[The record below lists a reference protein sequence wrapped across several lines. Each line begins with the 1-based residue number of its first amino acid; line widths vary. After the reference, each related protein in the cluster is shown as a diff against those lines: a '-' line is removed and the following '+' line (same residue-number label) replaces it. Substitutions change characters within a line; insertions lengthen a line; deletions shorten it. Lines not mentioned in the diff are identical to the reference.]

1 MTFSDLGLTPQLQ
14 RAVADMDFSHP
25 MPVQEAV
32 IPLLLGERKDIV
44 ALAQTGTGKTAA
56 FGLPLIQNIDPSK
69 SLPQALILAPT
80 RELCVQIS
88 RDLIQYAK
96 YIPEV
101 LITAVY
107 GGAGIEEQIR
117 KIQKGTHILVATPGR
132 LLDLMR
138 RNVVHLSTVSEVVL
152 DEADQMLDMGFQE
165 DLEAILSEVPGE
177 RHLMLFSATMPQEIR
192 EISKLYLHEPEEVVI
207 GNRNATNE
215 NIRHQYF
222 LVQAKDKYL
231 ALKRICDYYPD
242 IYGIVFCRTRKD
254 TQEIA
259 DLLIQ
264 DGYNADALHGDLSQ
278 SQREYVMQKFR
289 HRGIQLLVATDVAA
303 RGLDVQNL
311 THVIHYALP
320 EDAEIYTHRS
330 GRTARAGKSGLSIAI
345 CHIREQSRLR
355 LIEKTAGVDFEYR
368 KLPTGSEI
376 CEKQIFKMVDE
387 IENTIPDDNVIAPLM
402 SVVSKR
408 LSWLDREELLSRFLY
423 TQMSELL
430 HYYEQAAVVEDIS
443 PKQKREKKER
453 HKGSSEG
460 FTRLEIN
467 FGRRDRIYPN
477 TLIDIL
483 NRSLG
488 HFVEVGKI
496 VIQERRTVFE
506 VKSEDSEEVA
516 GVLRDFEINGKAIK
530 VSNVKE
536 SEVVTEDF
544 AKRGRKKGNDKSSK
558 HKSKSKG
565 NEKRL
570 GIPKKKHKDRY

>member
-1 MTFSDLGLTPQLQ
+1 MTFEDLGLIKPLQ
-14 RAVADMDFSHP
+14 EAVRDMDFSHP

-32 IPLLLGERKDIV
+32 IPLLLGERKDII

-56 FGLPLIQNIDPSK
+56 FGLPLIQNINPGESF
-69 SLPQALILAPT
+69 PQALILSPT

-101 LITAVY
+101 MITAVY
-107 GGAGIEEQIR
+107 GGANIEEQIR

-138 RNVVHLSTVSEVVL
+138 RGAVKLSTVTEVVL

-165 DLEAILSEVPGE
+165 DLEAILSEVPSE
-177 RHLMLFSATMPQEIR
+177 RHLMLFSATMPKEIKS
-192 EISKLYLHEPEEVVI
+192 ISEQYLHDPEEVTI
-207 GNRNATNE
+207 GNRNSTNE

-222 LVQAKDKYL
+222 LVPAKDKYL

-242 IYGIVFCRTRKD
+242 IYGIIFCRTRKD
-254 TQEIA
+254 TQEVA

-345 CHIREQSRLR
+345 CHVREQSRLR
-355 LIEKTAGVDFEYR
+355 LVEKTAGIEFEYR
-368 KLPTGSEI
+368 KLPTGAEI

-387 IENTIPDDNVIAPLM
+387 IENTVPVETVIAPLL

-430 HYYEQAAVVEDIS
+430 HYYERAMPIEEIS
-443 PKQKREKKER
+443 PRQKREKTER
-453 HKGSSEG
+453 HKGGADG
-460 FTRLEIN
+460 FARLQIN
-467 FGRRDRIYPN
+467 FGRKDRIYPN
-477 TLIDIL
+477 TLIEIL

-496 VIQERRTVFE
+496 VIQDRRTVFG
-506 VKSEDSEEVA
+506 VKPEDAEEVIDA
-516 GVLRDFEINGKAIK
+516 LGAYDINGQK
-530 VSNVKE
+530 VTVKQVRDD
-536 SEVVTEDF
+536 EVVVEDF
-544 AKRGRKKGNDKSSK
+544 SKKGHKGAKSPDR
-558 HKSKSKG
+558 KG
-565 NEKRL
+565 REKPRRK
-570 GIPKKKHKDRY
+570 GRF

>member
-1 MTFSDLGLTPQLQ
+1 MTFEDLGLIKPLEE
-14 RAVADMDFSHP
+14 AVRDMDFSHP

-32 IPLLLGERKDIV
+32 IPLLLGERKDII

-56 FGLPLIQNIDPSK
+56 FGLPLIQNINPGESF
-69 SLPQALILAPT
+69 PQALILSPT

-96 YIPEV
+96 YLPEV
-101 LITAVY
+101 MITAVY
-107 GGAGIEEQIR
+107 GGANIEEQIR

-138 RNVVHLSTVSEVVL
+138 RGAVKLSTVTEVVL

-165 DLEAILSEVPGE
+165 DLEAILSEVPSE
-177 RHLMLFSATMPQEIR
+177 RHLMLFSATMPAEIR
-192 EISKLYLHEPEEVVI
+192 SISEQYLHDPEEITI
-207 GNRNATNE
+207 GSRNSTNE

-222 LVQAKDKYL
+222 LVPAKDKYL

-242 IYGIVFCRTRKD
+242 IYGIIFCRTRKD
-254 TQEIA
+254 TGEVA

-345 CHIREQSRLR
+345 CHVREQSRLR
-355 LIEKTAGVDFEYR
+355 LIEKTVGIEFEYR
-368 KLPTGSEI
+368 KLPTGAEI

-387 IENTIPDDNVIAPLM
+387 IENTVPVETVVAPLL

-430 HYYEQAAVVEDIS
+430 HYYERAVPIEEIS
-443 PKQKREKKER
+443 PVKKREKTER
-453 HKGSSEG
+453 HKGGADG
-460 FTRLEIN
+460 FARLQIN
-467 FGRRDRIYPN
+467 FGRKDRIYPN
-477 TLIDIL
+477 TLIEIL

-496 VIQERRTVFE
+496 VIQDRRTVFG
-506 VKSEDSEEVA
+506 VKPEDVEEVVDA
-516 GVLRDFEINGKAIK
+516 LGAYDINGQK
-530 VSNVKE
+530 VTVKQVRDD
-536 SEVVTEDF
+536 EVVVEDF
-544 AKRGRKKGNDKSSK
+544 SKKGRKGARKLDRKGREKPRR
-558 HKSKSKG
+558 KG
-565 NEKRL
+565 RF
-570 GIPKKKHKDRY
+570 

>member
-1 MTFSDLGLTPQLQ
+1 MTFEDLGLIKPLEE
-14 RAVADMDFSHP
+14 AVRDMDFSHP

-32 IPLLLGERKDIV
+32 IPLLLGERKDII

-56 FGLPLIQNIDPSK
+56 FGLPLIQNINPGESF
-69 SLPQALILAPT
+69 PQALILSPT

-96 YIPEV
+96 YLPEV
-101 LITAVY
+101 MITAVY
-107 GGAGIEEQIR
+107 GGANIEEQIR

-138 RNVVHLSTVSEVVL
+138 RGAVKLSTVTEVVL

-165 DLEAILSEVPGE
+165 DLEAILSEVPSE
-177 RHLMLFSATMPQEIR
+177 RHLMLFSATMPAEIR
-192 EISKLYLHEPEEVVI
+192 SISEQYLHDPEEITI
-207 GNRNATNE
+207 GSRNSTNE

-222 LVQAKDKYL
+222 LVPAKDKYL

-242 IYGIVFCRTRKD
+242 IYGIIFCRTRKD
-254 TQEIA
+254 TQEVA

-345 CHIREQSRLR
+345 CHVREQSRLR
-355 LIEKTAGVDFEYR
+355 LIEKTVGIEFEYR
-368 KLPTGSEI
+368 KLPTGAEI

-387 IENTIPDDNVIAPLM
+387 IENTVPVETVVAPLL

-430 HYYEQAAVVEDIS
+430 HYYERAVPIEEIS
-443 PKQKREKKER
+443 PVKKREKTER
-453 HKGSSEG
+453 HKGGADG
-460 FTRLEIN
+460 FARLQIN
-467 FGRRDRIYPN
+467 FGRKDRIYPN
-477 TLIDIL
+477 TLIEIL

-496 VIQERRTVFE
+496 VIQDRRTVFG
-506 VKSEDSEEVA
+506 VKPEDVEEVVDA
-516 GVLRDFEINGKAIK
+516 LGAYDINGQK
-530 VSNVKE
+530 VTVKQVRDD
-536 SEVVTEDF
+536 EVVVEDF
-544 AKRGRKKGNDKSSK
+544 SKKGRKGARKLDRKGREKPRR
-558 HKSKSKG
+558 KG
-565 NEKRL
+565 RF
-570 GIPKKKHKDRY
+570 

>member
-1 MTFSDLGLTPQLQ
+1 MTFEELGLTQPLQ
-14 RAVADMDFSHP
+14 KAVADMDFSHP

-32 IPLLLGERKDIV
+32 IPLLLGERKDII

-56 FGLPLIQNIDPSK
+56 FGLPLIQNIDPDK
-69 SLPQALILAPT
+69 NIPQALILAPT

-96 YIPEV
+96 YLPDVI
-101 LITAVY
+101 ITAVY

-117 KIQKGTHILVATPGR
+117 KISKGTQILVATPGR

-138 RNVVHLSTVSEVVL
+138 RDVVKLSTVTEVVL
-152 DEADQMLDMGFQE
+152 DEADQMLDMGFQD
-165 DLEAILSEVPGE
+165 DLETILAEVPSE
-177 RHLMLFSATMPQEIR
+177 RHLMLFSATMPAEIKK
-192 EISKLYLHEPEEVVI
+192 ISELYLHNPEEVVI
-207 GNRNATNE
+207 GSRNTTNE

-222 LVQAKDKYL
+222 LVHAKDKYL

-254 TQEIA
+254 TQEVA

-264 DGYNADALHGDLSQ
+264 DGYSADALHGDLSQ

-289 HRGIQLLVATDVAA
+289 HRGVQLLVATDVAA

-311 THVIHYALP
+311 THVIHCALP
-320 EDAEIYTHRS
+320 EDVEIYTHRS

-345 CHIREQSRLR
+345 CHIREQPRLR
-355 LIEKTAGVDFEYR
+355 LIEKTSGVTFEYR
-368 KLPTGSEI
+368 KLPSGLEI
-376 CEKQIFKMVDE
+376 CEKQIFQMVDK
-387 IENTIPDDNVIAPLM
+387 IENSVPDENVIAPLLE
-402 SVVSKR
+402 VVSKR

-430 HYYEQAAVVEDIS
+430 HYYDAAAPIEEIS
-443 PKQKREKKER
+443 PKQRREKKER

-460 FTRLEIN
+460 FTRLQIN
-467 FGRRDRIYPN
+467 FGRKERMYPN

-496 VIQERRTVFE
+496 VIQDRRTIFE
-506 VKSEDSEEVA
+506 VKSEDADEVSDTLSEY
-516 GVLRDFEINGKAIK
+516 DINGQAIK
-530 VSNVKE
+530 VRQVSE
-536 SEVVTEDF
+536 SEVIEEDF
-544 AKRGRKKGNDKSSK
+544 SKKGRRGASRDGRKDSRPNGKTMRRKP
-558 HKSKSKG
+558 
-565 NEKRL
+565 R
-570 GIPKKKHKDRY
+570 RRQ

>member
-1 MTFSDLGLTPQLQ
+1 MTFEDLGLIKPLEE
-14 RAVADMDFSHP
+14 AVRDMDFSHP

-32 IPLLLGERKDIV
+32 IPLLLGERKDII

-56 FGLPLIQNIDPSK
+56 FGLPLIQNINPGESF
-69 SLPQALILAPT
+69 PQALILSPT

-96 YIPEV
+96 YLPEV
-101 LITAVY
+101 MITAVY
-107 GGAGIEEQIR
+107 GGANIEEQIR
-117 KIQKGTHILVATPGR
+117 RIQKGTHILVATPGR

-138 RNVVHLSTVSEVVL
+138 REAVKLSTVTEVVL

-165 DLEAILSEVPGE
+165 DLEAILSEVPSE
-177 RHLMLFSATMPQEIR
+177 RHLMLFSATMPAEIR
-192 EISKLYLHEPEEVVI
+192 FISEKYLHDPEEITI
-207 GNRNATNE
+207 GNRNSTNE

-222 LVQAKDKYL
+222 LVPAKDKYL

-242 IYGIVFCRTRKD
+242 IYGIIFCRTRKD
-254 TQEIA
+254 TQEVA

-345 CHIREQSRLR
+345 CHVREQSRLR
-355 LIEKTAGVDFEYR
+355 LIEKTVGIEFEYR
-368 KLPTGSEI
+368 KLPTGAEI

-387 IENTIPDDNVIAPLM
+387 IENTVPVETVVAPLL

-423 TQMSELL
+423 TQMSGLL
-430 HYYEQAAVVEDIS
+430 HYYERAMPIEEIS
-443 PKQKREKKER
+443 PRQKREKTER
-453 HKGSSEG
+453 HKGGRDG
-460 FTRLEIN
+460 FARLQIN
-467 FGRRDRIYPN
+467 FGRKDRIYPN
-477 TLIDIL
+477 TLIEIL
-483 NRSLG
+483 NRALG

-496 VIQERRTVFE
+496 VIQDRRTVFG
-506 VKSEDSEEVA
+506 VKPEDVEEVTDA
-516 GVLRDFEINGKAIK
+516 LGAYDINGQKIT
-530 VSNVKE
+530 VRQVRDG
-536 SEVVTEDF
+536 EVVLEDF
-544 AKRGRKKGNDKSSK
+544 SAKGRKGTRKPTRKRGREKPRRKG
-558 HKSKSKG
+558 
-565 NEKRL
+565 RF
-570 GIPKKKHKDRY
+570 

>member
-1 MTFSDLGLTPQLQ
+1 MTFEDLGLIKPLEE
-14 RAVADMDFSHP
+14 AVRDMDFSHP

-32 IPLLLGERKDIV
+32 IPLLLGERKDII

-56 FGLPLIQNIDPSK
+56 FGLPLIQNINPGESF
-69 SLPQALILAPT
+69 PQALILSPT

-96 YIPEV
+96 YLPEV
-101 LITAVY
+101 MITAVY
-107 GGAGIEEQIR
+107 GGANIEEQIR

-138 RNVVHLSTVSEVVL
+138 RGAVKLSTVTEVVL

-165 DLEAILSEVPGE
+165 DLEAILSEVPSE
-177 RHLMLFSATMPQEIR
+177 RHLMLFSATMPAEIR
-192 EISKLYLHEPEEVVI
+192 SISEQYLHDPEEITI
-207 GNRNATNE
+207 GSRNSTNE

-222 LVQAKDKYL
+222 LVPAKDKYL

-242 IYGIVFCRTRKD
+242 IYGIIFCRTRKD
-254 TQEIA
+254 TGEVA

-345 CHIREQSRLR
+345 CHVREQSRLR
-355 LIEKTAGVDFEYR
+355 LIEKTVGIEFEYR
-368 KLPTGSEI
+368 KLPTGAEI

-387 IENTIPDDNVIAPLM
+387 IENTVPVETVVAPLL

-430 HYYEQAAVVEDIS
+430 HYYERAVPIEEIS
-443 PKQKREKKER
+443 PRQKREKTER
-453 HKGSSEG
+453 HKGGADG
-460 FTRLEIN
+460 FARLQIN
-467 FGRRDRIYPN
+467 FGRKDRIYPN
-477 TLIDIL
+477 TLIEIL

-496 VIQERRTVFE
+496 VIQDRRTVFG
-506 VKSEDSEEVA
+506 VKPEDVEEVVDA
-516 GVLRDFEINGKAIK
+516 LGAYDINGQK
-530 VSNVKE
+530 VTVKQVRDD
-536 SEVVTEDF
+536 EVVVEDF
-544 AKRGRKKGNDKSSK
+544 SKKGRKGARKLDRKGREKPRR
-558 HKSKSKG
+558 KG
-565 NEKRL
+565 RF
-570 GIPKKKHKDRY
+570 

>member
-1 MTFSDLGLTPQLQ
+1 MTFEDLGLIKPLEE
-14 RAVADMDFSHP
+14 AVRDMDFSHP

-32 IPLLLGERKDIV
+32 IPLLLGERKDII

-56 FGLPLIQNIDPSK
+56 FGLPLIQNINPGESF
-69 SLPQALILAPT
+69 PQALILSPT

-96 YIPEV
+96 YLPEV
-101 LITAVY
+101 MITAVY
-107 GGAGIEEQIR
+107 GGANIEEQIR

-138 RNVVHLSTVSEVVL
+138 RGAVKLSTVTEVVL

-165 DLEAILSEVPGE
+165 DLEAILSEVPSE
-177 RHLMLFSATMPQEIR
+177 RHLMLFSATMPAEIR
-192 EISKLYLHEPEEVVI
+192 SISEQYLHDPEEITI
-207 GNRNATNE
+207 GSRNSTNE

-222 LVQAKDKYL
+222 LVPAKDKYL

-242 IYGIVFCRTRKD
+242 IYGIIFCRTRKD
-254 TQEIA
+254 TQEVA

-345 CHIREQSRLR
+345 CHVREQSRLR
-355 LIEKTAGVDFEYR
+355 LIEKTVGIEFEYR
-368 KLPTGSEI
+368 KLPTGAEI

-387 IENTIPDDNVIAPLM
+387 IENTVPVETVVAPLL

-430 HYYEQAAVVEDIS
+430 HYYERAVPIEEIS
-443 PKQKREKKER
+443 PVKKREKTER
-453 HKGSSEG
+453 HKGGADG
-460 FTRLEIN
+460 FARLQIN
-467 FGRRDRIYPN
+467 FGRKDRIYPN
-477 TLIDIL
+477 TLIEIL

-496 VIQERRTVFE
+496 VIQDRRTVFG
-506 VKSEDSEEVA
+506 VKPEDVEEVVDA
-516 GVLRDFEINGKAIK
+516 LGAYDINGQK
-530 VSNVKE
+530 VTVKQVRDD
-536 SEVVTEDF
+536 EVVVEDF
-544 AKRGRKKGNDKSSK
+544 SKKGRKGARKPDRKGREKPRR
-558 HKSKSKG
+558 KG
-565 NEKRL
+565 RF
-570 GIPKKKHKDRY
+570 

>member
-1 MTFSDLGLTPQLQ
+1 MTFAELGLTEPLQ
-14 RAVADMDFSHP
+14 RAVRDMDFSHP

-32 IPLLLGERKDIV
+32 IPLLLGERRDII

-56 FGLPLIQNIDPSK
+56 FGLPLIQNTDPAK
-69 SLPQALILAPT
+69 HLPQALILAPT

-88 RDLIQYAK
+88 KDLIQYAK
-96 YIPEV
+96 YLPEV
-101 LITAVY
+101 VVTAVY

-138 RNVVHLSTVSEVVL
+138 REVVRLGTVTEVVL

-165 DLEAILSEVPGE
+165 DLEAILSEVPSE
-177 RHLMLFSATMPQEIR
+177 RHLMLFSATMPAEIKT
-192 EISKLYLHEPEEVVI
+192 ISEQYLHNPEEVQI
-207 GNRNATNE
+207 GSPNGANE

-222 LVQAKDKYL
+222 LVPAKDKYL

-278 SQREYVMQKFR
+278 AQREYVMQKFR
-289 HRGIQLLVATDVAA
+289 HRGIRLLVATDVAA

-330 GRTARAGKSGLSIAI
+330 GRTARAGKSGLSIAL

-355 LIEKTAGVDFEYR
+355 LIEKTAGIEFEYR
-368 KLPTGSEI
+368 KLPSGLEI
-376 CEKQIFKMVDE
+376 CEKQIFHMVDD
-387 IENTIPDDNVIAPLM
+387 IENSIPDESVIAPVM
-402 SVVSKR
+402 GVVSAR
-408 LSWLDREELLSRFLY
+408 LAWLDREELLTRFVY
-423 TQMSELL
+423 TQMAELL
-430 HYYEQAAVVEDIS
+430 HYYEKAAPIEEIP
-443 PKQKREKKER
+443 PKAKREKKER
-453 HKGSSEG
+453 HKGASEG
-460 FTRLEIN
+460 FVRIQIAV
-467 FGRRDRIYPN
+467 GRRDRIYPN

-496 VIQERRTVFE
+496 VIQDRRTVFE
-506 VKSEDSEEVA
+506 VKAEDADEVRDTLSEYDLGGFPLKPRIVKAEEV
-516 GVLRDFEINGKAIK
+516 
-530 VSNVKE
+530 
-536 SEVVTEDF
+536 VVEDF
-544 AKRGRKKGNDKSSK
+544 AKKPKRKGKDKPQK
-558 HKSKSKG
+558 
-565 NEKRL
+565 
-570 GIPKKKHKDRY
+570 PKKRK